1 MKLKVASK
9 QKKYGDGTE
18 FIRFFTFND
27 SEANLDL
34 TNSLCYTI
42 DHTYHDIEKFWDDVV
57 LGLKFPDYF
66 GRNWDAFYDCISTG
80 HCYLETNIYLIH
92 ESLPF
97 TQAILNYQYLSCL
110 VDSLKSNY
118 SPSSLH
124 VIFRKKLRG
133 QILTIWDEVDS

>member
-1 MKLKVASK
+1 MPSLMTTPSFAIPSNTIEVRSGK
-9 QKKYGDGTE
+9 QAKKYGDGTE

-34 TNSLCYTI
+34 TKSLCYTI

-66 GRNWDAFYDCISTG
+66 GRNWDAFYDCI
-80 HCYLETNIYLIH
+80 
-92 ESLPF
+92 
-97 TQAILNYQYLSCL
+97 TQATLNYQYLSCL
-110 VDSLKSNY
+110 VDSLESNY
-118 SPSSLH
+118 SPFSLH

-133 QILTIWDEVDS
+133 QILTIWDEVGS